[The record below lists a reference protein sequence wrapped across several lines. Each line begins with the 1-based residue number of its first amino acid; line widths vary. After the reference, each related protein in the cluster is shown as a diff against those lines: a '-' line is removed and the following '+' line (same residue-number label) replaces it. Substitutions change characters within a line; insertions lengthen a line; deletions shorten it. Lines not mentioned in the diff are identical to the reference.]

1 MAIQSPPGWI
11 LQQVQNA
18 GTVVAADTDA
28 PSDTPVIQRIGI
40 ADLKSALKLGYDD
53 FQANRTDVLFLCVI
67 YPVLGL
73 FFGRIASGYGLVSML
88 FPLASGFALIGP
100 FAAVGLNDMSR
111 RRERGETVVWTDA
124 FGVLRRPAIGSI
136 ILLGLL
142 LGFLLVLWLQVAQ
155 LIANATIGPALPDG
169 VADFVRLV
177 LATPEGW
184 AMIIAGMGVGLLFA
198 ILVLSISVV
207 AFPLLL
213 DRNVGVGL
221 AVQTSLAAVRANPW
235 PMAVW
240 GLMVAGLLVLGSIPV
255 FLGLVVVMP
264 VLGHATW
271 HLYRAVV
278 R

>member
-1 MAIQSPPGWI
+1 MALQSPPGWI

-169 VADFVRLV
+169 VADFARLV

-198 ILVLSISVV
+198 MLVLSISVV